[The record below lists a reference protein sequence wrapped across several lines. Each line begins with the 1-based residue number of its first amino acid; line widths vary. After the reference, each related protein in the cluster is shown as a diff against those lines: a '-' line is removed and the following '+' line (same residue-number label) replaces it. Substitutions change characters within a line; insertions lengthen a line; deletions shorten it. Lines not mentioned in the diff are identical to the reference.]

1 MHIERI
7 PMQYLPT
14 TLSAALLA
22 CVASDTLGG
31 IQKDKMGPPA
41 YSWSFGIQK
50 DKMVTTQ
57 GRYFTQDEVVSIE
70 NFQLTA
76 LGDGF
81 AEHDEDTLETS
92 WEWAFRVDFDA
103 RDIGTNAIRSDSFD
117 LSYTLEGG
125 FDDSGMLGAFGG
137 TAWISPNDGTVLG
150 TPLFE
155 MFSAA
160 PGVIKLE
167 LDRPLGSLQLGE
179 SLTATFLDTILEG
192 ENNAALHIAPAFGG
206 DTLYVSFLGQS
217 EWTRVPAPS
226 SIALLGL
233 GGAWLARRRRH
244 DQAPAAPTGTR

>member
-1 MHIERI
+1 
-7 PMQYLPT
+7 MQYLPT
-14 TLSAALLA
+14 TLTAALLA

-150 TPLFE
+150 TPLFQS
-155 MFSAA
+155 FSAA